1 MSSSSAPTAVS
12 PPEES
17 SLQLDGGAATK
28 NRRLRGTPGTHP
40 RIQNYMPRSCGDAEV
55 VALSPP
61 ALLGWNRCYVCEAC
75 GWGFQRRRHHKH
87 LRRYV
92 VPPPPGKLRRRRDA
106 GDAPPARKRVFVC
119 PEPGCQYHAP
129 ARALSDLP
137 TLQNHF
143 RRNHGR
149 HGLWACG
156 RGSSGP
162 AVCADCKAHLTTS
175 GGPPGQLHEV
185 ATGPSSGG
193 LAASS
198 AMVSPASIAAAAPK
212 VDAHSPPAPPVRPGG
227 DHNLDLQLMPPGE
240 SGAAAT
246 CIATPHAPAA
256 AVIPRLD
263 LALGLGGAHD
273 EAAAAARLMLEE
285 AREHLV
291 VASAEKAA
299 AEEARAEAARRA
311 ELAGL
316 ELASAQRMRQRAREE
331 LARAHAAATRQLV
344 NARMIQLTCCTCTA
358 AAAASST
365 PPELPR

>member
-17 SLQLDGGAATK
+17 SLQLDGGDATK
-28 NRRLRGTPGTHP
+28 KRRLRGTPG
-40 RIQNYMPRSCGDAEV
+40 RDAEV

-75 GWGFQRRRHHKH
+75 GRGFQRRRHHKH

-92 VPPPPGKLRRRRDA
+92 VPPPPGKLRRQREA
-106 GDAPPARKRVFVC
+106 GDAPPAPARKRVFVC

-129 ARALSDLP
+129 ARALADIP

-162 AVCADCKAHLTTS
+162 AVCADCKAHLKTSSCGGGGGGAPLPPPENSPAAGRQLPEIAVAAGPS
-175 GGPPGQLHEV
+175 GGD
-185 ATGPSSGG
+185 

-198 AMVSPASIAAAAPK
+198 AMACPTAAVAAAEP
-212 VDAHSPPAPPVRPGG
+212 SPN
-227 DHNLDLQLMPPGE
+227 NLELQLTPPGD

-246 CIATPHAPAA
+246 RRATPPHPPVAS
-256 AVIPRLD
+256 VIPRLD
-263 LALGLGGAHD
+263 LSLGLGGSARD
-273 EAAAAARLMLEE
+273 IDDAAAARLMLEE
-285 AREHLV
+285 AREQLV
-291 VASAEKAA
+291 LARAEKAA
-299 AEEARAEAARRA
+299 AEVARKEAERRA

-331 LARAHAAATRQLV
+331 LARAHAAATRQMV
-344 NARMIQLTCCTCTA
+344 NARLIQLTCCTCTA